1 MPLAG
6 LFSCLFSCLFWLAGA
21 SPDDVAAG
29 ISLPRLELLRVIRGN
44 RDLPLLCIQGFTLLP
59 RGEILIADR
68 LDYRIKIVDTRGNPL
83 RKIGGR
89 GEGPGKFLGPGPIDY
104 ASDRIA
110 VADFASSTIQTYS
123 SLLGWQTRFRVPGT
137 VADLCWDFR
146 GNLWVVLLPRSSPA
160 TLSLFGRDGRLK
172 SSRPLRHATGNAFAD
187 VCALARAPGGGVVV
201 TYLVRNIIE
210 VWDAN
215 GRWCRDLTV
224 PGLPAHIASQRI
236 GIGPRSESLDIPEGV
251 LFWSMTVDAR
261 GRIFIL
267 GGDCSEHPG
276 RDVYVLGEDGRS
288 LGQITLLEEAAMIRL
303 DSGDRLWAVGK
314 RRDSLSEYRL
324 SWTARHGF

>member
-1 MPLAG
+1 MLLAG
-6 LFSCLFSCLFWLAGA
+6 LLSCLFWLAGA
-21 SPDDVAAG
+21 SPDDAAAG

-59 RGEILIADR
+59 RGGILIADR
-68 LDYRIKIVDTRGNPL
+68 LDYRIKVVDNRGSLL
-83 RKIGGR
+83 RKTGGR

-110 VADFASSTIQTYS
+110 VADFASSAIQTYS
-123 SLLGWQTRFRVPGT
+123 SLLGWQTRFVVPGT
-137 VADLCWDFR
+137 VADVCWAPR
-146 GNLWVVLLPRSSPA
+146 GDLWVVLLPRSGPA
-160 TLSLFGRDGRLK
+160 ALSLFARDGRMK
-172 SSRPLRHATGNAFAD
+172 SSRPLRHATGKTFGD
-187 VCALARAPGGGVVV
+187 VCVLARAPGGGVVV

-210 VWDAN
+210 VWNAN

-224 PGLPAHIASQRI
+224 PGLPQHIAFQRI
-236 GIGPRSESLDIPEGV
+236 EVGPRSESLDVPEGV
-251 LFWSMTVDAR
+251 LFWSTTVDAR

-276 RDVYVLGEDGRS
+276 RDVYVLEADGRS
-288 LGQITLLEEAAMIRL
+288 LGQITLLEEAVMIRL
-303 DSGDRLWAVGK
+303 DSGEQLWAVGK

-324 SWTARHGF
+324 QWTTRHGF